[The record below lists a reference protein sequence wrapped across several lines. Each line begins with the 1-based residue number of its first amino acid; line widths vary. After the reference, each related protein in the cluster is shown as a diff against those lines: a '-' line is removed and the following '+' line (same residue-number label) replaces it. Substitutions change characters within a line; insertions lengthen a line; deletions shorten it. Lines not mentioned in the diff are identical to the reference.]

1 MFPVYPLIC
10 LCGAITVD
18 SIQKLWFRFCVRD
31 VERGTHYLTH
41 TAPIMV
47 EAVLVCSLLSV
58 SRILALYIGE
68 ILYITSNC
76 TALNS
81 NTDILA

>member
-18 SIQKLWFRFCVRD
+18 AIQKLWFRFRVRD

-47 EAVLVCSLLSV
+47 LAILTCSLLSV
-58 SRILALYIGE
+58 ARILALYNGE
-68 ILYITSNC
+68 IG
-76 TALNS
+76 
-81 NTDILA
+81 